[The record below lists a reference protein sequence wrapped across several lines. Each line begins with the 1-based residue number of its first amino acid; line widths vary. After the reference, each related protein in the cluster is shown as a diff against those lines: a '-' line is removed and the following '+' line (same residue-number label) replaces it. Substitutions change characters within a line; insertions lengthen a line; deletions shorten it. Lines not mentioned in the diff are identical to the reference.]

1 MKLWLGGGEKSAHRS
16 MLLAAG
22 VKRVAVNL
30 THLPVPK
37 KKEFVISSVF
47 PNAEVLLYTSE
58 NDEQLDKYDE
68 FVRTHADHL
77 SVVIGRPDYNGD
89 WLGSKY
95 VPIWNDDQDVER
107 LAFLCQKHSRVA
119 VSDKAITPKT
129 MPRIKQL
136 SSRWSTELVGITSK
150 TDFIEQIEWADV
162 VVNSWTSSVRYG
174 ETQVFDGHGMR
185 RYPAQSKETA
195 RRAHRSDIARLGVD
209 VEAVLSDDAHSLGEL
224 AIKSWLAWEA
234 NKLAYDPSS
243 VDDEDEFRAP
253 HSEEIATT
261 SEKPHT
267 PHSGDPG
274 RSSIAIARVNKRH
287 ESERELL
294 PVMGIETIT
303 SLGSQTYTNEGEE
316 LEIDPETVPIIRSS
330 SESVRQCNS
339 CYLASKCPGF
349 REDADCAYRMPVEI
363 RTKDQLQAALRSILE
378 MQVGRIM
385 FARFAEELEGQG
397 VDVQLSKEMERFFKM
412 VEQFKD
418 ISDTREF
425 VRMEIETR
433 SSSGVLS
440 RLFGS
445 KVGESARELPQHI
458 GTFEI
463 DSVASSILD
472 QDDV

>member
-1 MKLWLGGGEKSAHRS
+1 
-16 MLLAAG
+16 
-22 VKRVAVNL
+22 
-30 THLPVPK
+30 
-37 KKEFVISSVF
+37 
-47 PNAEVLLYTSE
+47 
-58 NDEQLDKYDE
+58 
-68 FVRTHADHL
+68 
-77 SVVIGRPDYNGD
+77 
-89 WLGSKY
+89 
-95 VPIWNDDQDVER
+95 
-107 LAFLCQKHSRVA
+107 
-119 VSDKAITPKT
+119 
-129 MPRIKQL
+129 
-136 SSRWSTELVGITSK
+136 
-150 TDFIEQIEWADV
+150 
-162 VVNSWTSSVRYG
+162 
-174 ETQVFDGHGMR
+174 
-185 RYPAQSKETA
+185 
-195 RRAHRSDIARLGVD
+195 
-209 VEAVLSDDAHSLGEL
+209 
-224 AIKSWLAWEA
+224 
-234 NKLAYDPSS
+234 
-243 VDDEDEFRAP
+243 
-253 HSEEIATT
+253 
-261 SEKPHT
+261 
-267 PHSGDPG
+267 
-274 RSSIAIARVNKRH
+274 
-287 ESERELL
+287 
-294 PVMGIETIT
+294 MGIETIT
-303 SLGSQTYTNEGEE
+303 SLGPQTYTNEGEE